1 MEILEAL
8 QNFVTRFQGNLV
20 VETDSTNAIPWVSSS
35 ADCVALWRFHFYFNE
50 IRLLSLSIEV
60 EFNYVVRL
68 ANAMVDS
75 LANQGIDRSS
85 PMFVLSL

>member
-1 MEILEAL
+1 M
-8 QNFVTRFQGNLV
+8 TRFKGNLV
-20 VETDSTNAIPWVSSS
+20 VETDSANAIPWVSSS
-35 ADCVALWRFHFYFNE
+35 ADCECPLEFHFYFNK

-60 EFNYVVRL
+60 EFNYVVRW

-75 LANQGIDRSS
+75 LVNQGIDRSS